1 MNDNLFYFRENQKSL
16 LELANT
22 EAGRYLLG
30 VKDKSPI
37 VKITS
42 NSVHQ
47 LLGFNGKKPILRAAF
62 WIDNHI
68 EKIFA
73 PIIEKQLI
81 ASEKYLDRILQDK
94 YKSFLHF
101 AGLERSNYLPQ
112 IYLASST
119 FNPNASGTGY
129 VFNNPG
135 SGSWA
140 DCVNA
145 ASGTTAT
152 PSNNPA
158 MDCQD
163 GTTPLIYRGYTP
175 FDTSALTSD
184 ATITAGGNNLQ
195 LYFTSRTNPSSLSF
209 CVFASTQ
216 ASNTTL
222 ATSDYSLVG
231 STQLITPVTY
241 ASLTLNAMNT
251 LTLNTSGDSNISKTG
266 WSKFSHRSSADYNN
280 STPGGNNAYQFTGS
294 GANAPILTVTYTLP
308 AGGAAL
314 FL

>member
-1 MNDNLFYFRENQKSL
+1 M
-16 LELANT
+16 
-22 EAGRYLLG
+22 
-30 VKDKSPI
+30 
-37 VKITS
+37 
-42 NSVHQ
+42 
-47 LLGFNGKKPILRAAF
+47 
-62 WIDNHI
+62 
-68 EKIFA
+68 
-73 PIIEKQLI
+73 
-81 ASEKYLDRILQDK
+81 
-94 YKSFLHF
+94 HF
-101 AGLERSNYLPQ
+101 AELERSNYLPQ

-308 AGGAAL
+308 AAGGGAFFQL
-314 FL
+314 MN